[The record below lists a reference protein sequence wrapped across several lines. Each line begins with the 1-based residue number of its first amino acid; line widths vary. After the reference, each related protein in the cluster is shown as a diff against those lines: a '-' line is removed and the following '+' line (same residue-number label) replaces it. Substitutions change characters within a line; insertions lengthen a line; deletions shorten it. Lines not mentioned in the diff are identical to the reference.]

1 MSKLYRSTRDKVAT
15 GLCGGLSEAVGID
28 STLLRVLFIISIFF
42 TGGTTLFIYFIA
54 SLVVPKE
61 PVPPYNPY
69 GPGSGGHYG
78 GRPGNNGYNNSYNGG
93 NGGYSGQSYDPRSPY
108 NDPSFGSR
116 PSGGFSSQSSNL
128 DAMMEDIEK
137 KAMKK
142 ELDELKKKLS
152 NYEKGEV

>member
-15 GLCGGLSEAVGID
+15 GLCGGLSEAFGID
-28 STLLRVLFIISIFF
+28 STLLRVLFIVSIFF

-61 PVPPYNPY
+61 PLPPYNPY
-69 GPGSGGHYG
+69 GHGSGGYYGG
-78 GRPGNNGYNNSYNGG
+78 GRPGNNSYNGG
-93 NGGYSGQSYDPRSPY
+93 NGGYSGYSGPSYDPRSPY

-116 PSGGFSSQSSNL
+116 PAGGFNSQPSNL

-142 ELDELKKKLS
+142 ELEELKKKLS